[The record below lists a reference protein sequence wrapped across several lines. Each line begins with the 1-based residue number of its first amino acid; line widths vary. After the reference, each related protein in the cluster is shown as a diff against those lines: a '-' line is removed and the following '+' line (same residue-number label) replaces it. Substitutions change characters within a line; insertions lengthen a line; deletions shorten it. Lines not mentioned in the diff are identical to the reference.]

1 MNGRRGRQR
10 MVIPFLLPA
19 FLIYTVFFVYPAI
32 QAFWVSLHDWSGFGQ
47 SMVYIG
53 MGNYQEMMKDTIFW
67 AAFRRTLYISVV
79 GGIGIF
85 GLALFFA
92 SILQRELRGKK
103 FFRSLIF
110 FPMVVPGIG
119 LGLIW
124 QFIYNNDWGLLSGFL
139 NLVGL
144 DVLDKF
150 WLAPDNIIQ
159 SLTVAIIWTYVGYY
173 MTILLAGIDKI
184 PITYFEAAILDGASE
199 WKMFFTVTLPMIW
212 DVFVVALVLWVIGSL
227 KIFDLIAAT
236 TFPAPPTS
244 TYTLTIYI
252 WSQAVG
258 TYTPVYRLGYATALG
273 VVLLIM
279 VVISVGITRLVT
291 RKEAIEY

>member
-1 MNGRRGRQR
+1 MGRSGRQR

-19 FLIYTVFFVYPAI
+19 FILYTVFFVYPAV

-47 SMVYIG
+47 NMVYIG
-53 MGNYQEMMKDTIFW
+53 LGNYREMLKDTIFW
-67 AAFRRTLYISVV
+67 SAFRRTLYISVV

-92 SILQRELRGKK
+92 QILQRNLFGKR

-124 QFIYNNDWGLLSGFL
+124 QFIYNNDWGVLSGFL
-139 NLVGL
+139 KLVGL
-144 DVLDKF
+144 KSLNLF
-150 WLAPDNIIQ
+150 WLAPDHIIQ
-159 SLTVAIIWTYVGYY
+159 SLTVAIIWSYVGYY

-184 PITYFEAAILDGASE
+184 PVTYFEAAVLDGASE
-199 WKMFFTVTLPMIW
+199 WKMFFTITLPMIW
-212 DVFVVALVLWVIGSL
+212 DVFVIALVLWIIGSL

-244 TYTLTIYI
+244 TYTVSIYVWVEAI
-252 WSQAVG
+252 GAYS
-258 TYTPVYRLGYATALG
+258 PVYRLGYATALG
-273 VVLLIM
+273 VVLLLM
-279 VVISVGITRLVT
+279 VVISVMFVRLVT
-291 RKEAIEY
+291 RREAIEY

>member
-19 FLIYTVFFVYPAI
+19 FLLYTVFFVYPAI

-85 GLALFFA
+85 VLALFFA

-273 VVLLIM
+273 VVLLVM